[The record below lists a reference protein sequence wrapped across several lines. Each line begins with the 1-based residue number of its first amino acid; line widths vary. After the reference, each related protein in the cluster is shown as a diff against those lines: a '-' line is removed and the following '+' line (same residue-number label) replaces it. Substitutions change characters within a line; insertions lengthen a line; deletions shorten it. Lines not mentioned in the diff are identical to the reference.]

1 VDRPGV
7 DGVFGEL
14 DWTLYGIEWAVYGGK
29 GGILGTKSVL
39 SKFLEARRVVLVNLL
54 TSFTEAFY
62 SSEKSGLNHNS
73 PIKSR

>member
-1 VDRPGV
+1 MGRPGV

-39 SKFLEARRVVLVNLL
+39 SKIFGSKTSCISELVDFFYRSILL
-54 TSFTEAFY
+54 V
-62 SSEKSGLNHNS
+62 
-73 PIKSR
+73 

>member
-39 SKFLEARRVVLVNLL
+39 SKIFGSKTSCISELVDFYRSILL
-54 TSFTEAFY
+54 V
-62 SSEKSGLNHNS
+62 
-73 PIKSR
+73 